1 MITLIMMILSG
12 FPDEGLDPGY
22 ATALQALDL
31 CIMAGIAMVVF
42 S

>member
-1 MITLIMMILSG
+1 MMVADIAFDLTDNGLS
-12 FPDEGLDPGY
+12 EEALY
-22 ATALQALDL
+22 AFRTIDL